1 MISADNYQLSARSN
15 ITLSSDESF
24 FAQYTLTN
32 EDTRKNSGVD
42 LRYYRT
48 LSPGNSMNVFW
59 RRTSNQN
66 YRLTESSQQ
75 VGNTWGSFTIHPI
88 TLV

>member
-15 ITLSSDESF
+15 ITLSSDDSF

-48 LSPGNSMNVFW
+48 PFTGEFNECIW
-59 RRTSNQN
+59 RRT
-66 YRLTESSQQ
+66 
-75 VGNTWGSFTIHPI
+75 PI
-88 TLV
+88 KIIV